1 MITTND
7 LILYFEEILS
17 NLKDDTLSDDLK
29 FQLTLIYIRDKYN
42 IKEENKYLKKEAI
55 ILLSYHAK
63 NKTFSAEEAFSA

>member
-42 IKEENKYLKKEAI
+42 IKEENKDDEMKYFALGWYIHEFLLKK
-55 ILLSYHAK
+55 
-63 NKTFSAEEAFSA
+63 N

>member
-17 NLKDDTLSDDLK
+17 NLIDDTLSDDLK

-42 IKEENKYLKKEAI
+42 IKEENKDDEMKYFALGWNIHEFLLKK
-55 ILLSYHAK
+55 
-63 NKTFSAEEAFSA
+63 N

>member
-17 NLKDDTLSDDLK
+17 NLKDETLSDDLK

-42 IKEENKYLKKEAI
+42 IKEENKDDEMKYFALGWYIHEFLLKK
-55 ILLSYHAK
+55 
-63 NKTFSAEEAFSA
+63 N